1 MMAVT
6 VLLALVFTAVEPQ
19 ALQTPDPNRIEEVRV
34 TGNRRIPSDTIKYNL
49 QTKPNDQFNPNVIR
63 RDIKTLYAL
72 GHFDDIR
79 VEEDQGK
86 TGKIIIFRV
95 TEKKLIR
102 SVKYDGLKSVTNSE
116 VLDKLREKKASIS
129 QESPYD
135 PTKIRKA
142 ETIIKMMLAEK
153 GHQDATVEAT
163 TEDIPPNSI
172 AVTFKVDEGPK
183 IRIQKISIEGNK
195 VFPASQIKK
204 SMKLIKEAGPLTVF
218 TSKDTYFDLKLAD
231 DITRIRMLYA
241 EHGYV
246 RANVL
251 DPVVETKPQQL
262 HRTLPFIRPPFPWGI
277 PIPFKKKT
285 LDRYYITIKIEENDQ
300 YRVGDVKVTGA
311 KQFNETVV
319 KSVLGLVPGEVFN
332 EERLRKSFEN
342 LKKLYGARGY
352 INFTAVPVQDFDE
365 AKKLVNLNINVD
377 EDRQFYVNRIAFSG
391 NTTTRDKVIRREVMV
406 EEGQVF
412 NSALWD
418 MSLQRLNQLG
428 YFEEIKTEDAEVKPN
443 PTQPQ
448 VDINLKVKERG
459 RNSIGFNGGV
469 SGIGGSFMG
478 ISYETNNFLGFG
490 ETLGV
495 TLQGGTRQ
503 SQYVL
508 SFTEP
513 YLFDRPLTAG
523 FSVFKSSFRY
533 DQAREFFGLDPSKL
547 PQGLGFENRLNF
559 TQQGSGFN
567 VFSSYPFKIWNRFGL
582 NFGINHSVT
591 SAINPATEEYF
602 KSVTTQNNQS
612 FISNTGAG
620 SFSDFHA
627 HTLIPSFTR
636 NRTQGT
642 PIFPT
647 GGSSTSLTF
656 EYTGGFL
663 GGTVNYV
670 RPTLDYRYFHP
681 MNKGRNILAVRFL
694 GSFVQGF
701 GGTAVPYYQRYF
713 LGGDFDIRGFDFRA
727 ISPIAF
733 VVRNVNVI
741 DSETGNS
748 VARPFDDIVYV
759 GGDTQGVMNLE
770 YRIPVIGR
778 IFTIAPYFDIGNA
791 WVLRKDQLTRQIIN
805 SEGEI
810 TKEKVTF
817 LPGTN
822 SGFRA
827 STGIEFQVMMP
838 VINAPFRLIF
848 AMNPNRIDRNFSGQA
863 TGLQFG
869 IHEKRRDFKFTVG
882 RTF

>member
-1 MMAVT
+1 MTVLS
-6 VLLALVFTAVEPQ
+6 VLLALLFTSAGPQ
-19 ALQTPDPNRIEEVRV
+19 TLQTADPNRIEDVRV
-34 TGNRRIPSDTIKYNL
+34 AGNRRIPTETIKYNL
-49 QTKPNDQFNPNVIR
+49 QTKPNDQFNPNIIR

-79 VEEDQGK
+79 VDEEQGR
-86 TGKIIIFRV
+86 TGKIITFVVR
-95 TEKKLIR
+95 EKKLIR
-102 SVKYDGLKSVTNSE
+102 SIKYDGLSSVTNSE
-116 VLDKLREKKASIS
+116 VLDKLKEKKASIS

-163 TEDIPPNSI
+163 TEDIPPSAI
-172 AVTFKVDEGPK
+172 AVTFKVNEGPK
-183 IRIQKISIEGNK
+183 IRIQKINIEGNK
-195 VFPASQIKK
+195 VFKDKEIKK
-204 SMKLIKEAGPLTVF
+204 AMKLIKEASPLTAF

-231 DITRIRMLYA
+231 DLTRIRMLYA

-251 DPVVETKPQQL
+251 DPVVETKPHKL
-262 HRTLPFIRPPFPWGI
+262 LRTLPFIRPPFPWGI
-277 PIPFKKKT
+277 PLPFWKKT
-285 LDRYYITIKIEENDQ
+285 LDRYYITITVEENDQ

-311 KQFNETVV
+311 KQFNEAIV
-319 KSVLGLVPGEVFN
+319 KAVLGLVPGEIFN

-365 AKKLVNLNINVD
+365 AKKLVNLNISVD

-412 NSALWD
+412 NSSLWD

-428 YFEEIKTEDAEVKPN
+428 YFEEIKQEDAEVKPN

-503 SQYVL
+503 SQYQF

-513 YLFDRPLTAG
+513 YLFDRPLTTG
-523 FSVFKSSFRY
+523 FTLFKTSFRY

-559 TQQGSGFN
+559 EQKGAGFN
-567 VFSSYPFKIWNRFGL
+567 VFGSYPFKIWNRFGL
-582 NFGINHSVT
+582 NFGINHSQT

-602 KSVTTQNNQS
+602 NAVTTQNNQS
-612 FISNTGAG
+612 FISTSGG
-620 SFSDFHA
+620 GGFSNFHA
-627 HTLIPSFTR
+627 HTLIPSFSR

-647 GGSSTSLTF
+647 GGSSISATF
-656 EYTGGFL
+656 EYTGGWL
-663 GGTVNYV
+663 GGSVNYF
-670 RPTLDYRYFHP
+670 RPTLDFRYFRP
-681 MNKGRNILAVRFL
+681 MQKGRNILAIRFL
-694 GSFVQGF
+694 TSFVNGF
-701 GGTAVPYYQRYF
+701 GGTAVPYYQRF
-713 LGGDFDIRGFDFRA
+713 FMGGDFDIRGFDFRA
-727 ISPIAF
+727 VSPIAF
-733 VVRNVNVI
+733 VVRSVNVT
-741 DSETGNS
+741 DPETGNTVS
-748 VARPFDDIVYV
+748 RPFDDIVYV
-759 GGDTQGVMNLE
+759 GGDTQGVTNIE
-770 YRIPVIGR
+770 YRIPIIGH
-778 IFTIAPYFDIGNA
+778 IFTMAPYLDIGNA
-791 WVLRKDQLTRQIIN
+791 WVLKKDQLTRQILN
-805 SEGEI
+805 SEGQLTREQ
-810 TKEKVTF
+810 VRF

-822 SGFRA
+822 SGFRT
-827 STGIEFQVMMP
+827 STGVELQVMMP

-848 AMNPNRIDRNFSGQA
+848 AMNPNRIDRNFFGQA

-869 IHEKRRDFKFTVG
+869 IHEKRSDFKFTVG